1 MELTKREKKKKK
13 KCNANDEDVLEGLQ
27 PHPDIKSSWIVCCMG
42 KKFPSWLL
50 MPVLNNLVEL
60 KLEKCNNCQQLSSL
74 GHLPYLKILEI
85 EEMNGV
91 NHTGSEF

>member
-1 MELTKREKKKKK
+1 
-13 KCNANDEDVLEGLQ
+13 
-27 PHPDIKSSWIVCCMG
+27 MG
-42 KKFPSWLL
+42 KKFPSRLL